1 MKAMNDKRLLLTERE
16 AARLYGM
23 SASWF
28 QLQRRK
34 CSGPKYLKIG
44 RTVRYVPSDLDFFF
58 GSKKICPNGQSE
70 DTENRIMVQSAVGST
85 ENV

>member
-1 MKAMNDKRLLLTERE
+1 MKVLNDERLLLTERQ

-23 SASWF
+23 STSWF

-44 RTVRYVPSDLDFFF
+44 RSVRYVQSDLDFFF

-70 DTENRIMVQSAVGST
+70 YTENRIKVQSAAGST
-85 ENV
+85 EKA